1 MYKTVIILVEGQSEE
16 TFIRDTV
23 SPAFWP
29 LNRPLS
35 KLSHFKIADS
45 SN

>member
-1 MYKTVIILVEGQSEE
+1 MTYPASVEKALAYLKAAD
-16 TFIRDTV
+16 I
-23 SPAFWP
+23 PKY
-29 LNRPLS
+29 LKNRPLS